1 MNELE
6 ASNNQS
12 PVVAGIVDLG
22 LIEENKEISITA
34 DQLLSRASDVDGDKL
49 SIVELKLQKGE
60 GILTKKTDESWIF
73 SPIADWHGVVDFSY
87 GVSDGQTVDINKQ
100 WLRIDGTE
108 LRDYSGGLKSLRNGD
123 IVQAIGSDNGDGSS
137 TVAIQRLSTSGKVL
151 WSIDIN
157 ADHAPSAG
165 QILVGTDDTIFI
177 VGGTKTGSSGES
189 GKNDSDV
196 CSCNKL
202 RW

>member
-60 GILTKKTDESWIF
+60 GILTKKTD
-73 SPIADWHGVVDFSY
+73 
-87 GVSDGQTVDINKQ
+87 
-100 WLRIDGTE
+100 
-108 LRDYSGGLKSLRNGD
+108 
-123 IVQAIGSDNGDGSS
+123 
-137 TVAIQRLSTSGKVL
+137 
-151 WSIDIN
+151 
-157 ADHAPSAG
+157 
-165 QILVGTDDTIFI
+165 
-177 VGGTKTGSSGES
+177 
-189 GKNDSDV
+189 
-196 CSCNKL
+196 
-202 RW
+202 